1 MTTKKSAV
9 TFCIRLG
16 CFLFVAALLTASG
29 TYAQRERE
37 MPPPQ
42 IDAYG
47 GKFFDQLQRIFG
59 RFKNEDLERVFKS
72 ADPLAC
78 SDLVTENG
86 EWRDVAFF
94 NENRSYGDWY
104 RTNIDEVKND
114 LTVYV
119 FKGAC
124 REKRDPV
131 QVTTKFPV
139 HESLRAYQEGKIHF
153 NDIDVNVNAPVTAMY
168 DRETKAYTFDLPYLF
183 RIKDEERDP
192 VYSLNPRRLSDQYV
206 TNMTNRWECKA
217 VTASDVTYRFMICRT
232 SIIPRGPSS
241 QERPRPFGASAYSIL
256 SDGKEASSTVRF
268 TFGPL
273 TDSR

>member
-1 MTTKKSAV
+1 MTTKKGAV
-9 TFCIRLG
+9 TFCICLG
-16 CFLFVAALLTASG
+16 CFLIVAALLTASA

-42 IDAYG
+42 TDAYG

-72 ADPLAC
+72 SDPIGC

-94 NENRSYGDWY
+94 NENRNYGDWY
-104 RTNIDEVKND
+104 RTNIDEVKHD

-124 REKRDPV
+124 RGKRDPV

-139 HESLRAYQEGKIHF
+139 HESVRAYQEGKIHF

-168 DRETKAYTFDLPYLF
+168 DTAAKAYTFDLPYLF
-183 RIKDEERDP
+183 HIKDEGGDP

-206 TNMTNRWECKA
+206 TNMMNRWECKA

-232 SIIPRGPSS
+232 SIVPHGPSS

-268 TFGPL
+268 SFGPL